1 MFSKLSPNV
10 SLSGKFLLVEYVI
23 LGIHFKESGIPL
35 TIWIWN
41 PVSGIRN
48 PGASFFKSPDTF
60 SSLGTVF
67 LFNRFWTRK
76 VSGPFERRTSGERV
90 EYRIQLRL
98 SCTIL
103 HGDEVKSKKKL
114 ISRNWSCMKILVTKS
129 VYVRVKRWVDV
140 KFINHRNIGSRHIHF
155 LLQTKYFDAPSLILA
170 IFLVNLMNVKFS
182 HMRLSDVSCRDHHQV
197 SVP

>member
-1 MFSKLSPNV
+1 MFSKLSPNI

-41 PVSGIRN
+41 P
-48 PGASFFKSPDTF
+48 GASFFKSPDNF
-60 SSLGTVF
+60 SSLGTVS
-67 LFNRFWTRK
+67 LFKRFWTRK

-90 EYRIQLRL
+90 EYRIQLRA

-103 HGDEVKSKKKL
+103 HWDEVKSK

-140 KFINHRNIGSRHIHF
+140 KFINHRNIGQRHIHF